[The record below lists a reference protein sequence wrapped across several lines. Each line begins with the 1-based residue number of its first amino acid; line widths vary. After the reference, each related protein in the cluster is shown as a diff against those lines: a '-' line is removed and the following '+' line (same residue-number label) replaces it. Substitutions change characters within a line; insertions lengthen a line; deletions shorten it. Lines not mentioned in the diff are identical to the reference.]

1 MSATDKLSHES
12 VSSGLVRA
20 IQRGLAASGL
30 EQREFCA
37 LTGIREDE
45 LKANVRIDA
54 WRYSHV
60 QDLLRQFLSEGMPLY
75 RPSMS
80 TLLDDVPHLASLWC
94 NSPTLA
100 AALQHYCDYR
110 GLLGTP
116 DLMSVHVHGDEL
128 ELCYVPERCGEGGAI
143 GCDSAIG
150 NFVLI
155 MSNVDHYRNE
165 AHAELPLHSRAT
177 VCGASR
183 TALSQIEHALGQGC
197 RIESGE
203 QVHRMVMRGAGLW
216 HPSQGFNAALYAHSR
231 RVLEHDVQELHRLPP
246 LATRVC
252 VTLDALWAQLAE
264 PVGPTGLLLRVAERL
279 NMSRWTLR
287 RQLEEEGFAFQ
298 RLVDDLR
305 ARKMNG
311 LLGDPRLSMFEIS
324 QRLGF
329 DSQSSFSR
337 FVRTRFD
344 ETPSQARERLRAK
357 TSANA

>member
-1 MSATDKLSHES
+1 MSATAKLSHES

-116 DLMSVHVHGDEL
+116 DFMSVHVHGDEL

-155 MSNVDHYRNE
+155 MSIVDHYRNE
-165 AHAELPLHSRAT
+165 AHAEFPLHSSPAHW
-177 VCGASR
+177 SR
-183 TALSQIEHALGQGC
+183 S
-197 RIESGE
+197 
-203 QVHRMVMRGAGLW
+203 
-216 HPSQGFNAALYAHSR
+216 
-231 RVLEHDVQELHRLPP
+231 
-246 LATRVC
+246 
-252 VTLDALWAQLAE
+252 
-264 PVGPTGLLLRVAERL
+264 
-279 NMSRWTLR
+279 
-287 RQLEEEGFAFQ
+287 
-298 RLVDDLR
+298 R
-305 ARKMNG
+305 ARAG
-311 LLGDPRLSMFEIS
+311 TITSRGPRTCS
-324 QRLGF
+324 
-329 DSQSSFSR
+329 
-337 FVRTRFD
+337 
-344 ETPSQARERLRAK
+344 
-357 TSANA
+357 